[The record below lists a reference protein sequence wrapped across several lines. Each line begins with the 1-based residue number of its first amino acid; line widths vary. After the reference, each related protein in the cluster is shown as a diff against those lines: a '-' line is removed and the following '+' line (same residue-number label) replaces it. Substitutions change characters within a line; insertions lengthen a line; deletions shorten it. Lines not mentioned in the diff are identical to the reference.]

1 MASSVNFQF
10 LISMLI
16 ILLAYFFK
24 RLGLVKESDGEGISR
39 IIFNITL
46 PSLVINTFSTIK
58 IDRTLLLIPVICA
71 FYGLIMTGIG
81 LLSFRKEDRKFK
93 GMMSMLVPA
102 FNIGLFAYPLVDS
115 LWGQEGLKYIG
126 MFDMGN
132 SIIVFGVCYVTASIY
147 STEDAVV
154 DFKGVLKRVATSIP
168 LMSYVVTL
176 AVNLAGLHF
185 PNVFLEVTKVISK
198 ANSPLSLLLLGIYLS
213 FTFDLGNLA
222 KMGKV
227 LLLRYGIGII
237 TGTLLYLFLPFEP
250 MFKYILLIGLALP
263 ISMSV
268 IPYSVQ
274 FDFDKKFVG
283 TLNNMTIII
292 SFIYIWVIAAFVLN

>member
-24 RLGLVKESDGEGISR
+24 RVGLIKESDGEGVSR

-46 PSLVINTFSTIK
+46 PSLVITTFSTIK
-58 IDRTLLLIPVICA
+58 VDTTLLMVPVICA
-71 FYGLIMTGIG
+71 VYGAIMTGIA
-81 LLSFRKEDRKFK
+81 LLAFRKEDRKVK

-147 STEDAVV
+147 STEDAVI
-154 DFKGVLKRVATSIP
+154 DFKGVLKRVASSIP
-168 LMSYVVTL
+168 LMSYIITL

-185 PNVFLEVTKVISK
+185 PNIVLEVTKVISK

-213 FTFDLGNLA
+213 FTFEFEHLA

-227 LLLRYGIGII
+227 LLLRYGIGIV
-237 TGTLLYLFLPFEP
+237 TGTILFFLLPFEP
-250 MFKYILLIGLALP
+250 LLKYILLIGLALP

-274 FDFDKKFVG
+274 FDYDKKFVG

-292 SFIYIWVIAAFVLN
+292 SFLYIWAVAAFVIH